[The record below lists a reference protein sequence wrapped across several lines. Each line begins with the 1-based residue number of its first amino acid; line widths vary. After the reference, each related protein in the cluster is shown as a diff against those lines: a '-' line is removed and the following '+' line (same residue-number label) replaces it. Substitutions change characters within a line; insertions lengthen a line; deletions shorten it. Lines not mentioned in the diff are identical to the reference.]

1 MTHWLLRTG
10 LGVIAT
16 ASLAT
21 AQPTT
26 QPVAVPAA
34 SDQLQ
39 CAFQRK
45 DHPDYILW
53 VCNPEGT
60 ATSLEGSVLWL
71 RKNAAGAEVLTSVWH
86 GSSTEMVKRSES
98 IITSHTRE
106 NSGCRYYV
114 HLARAQRR
122 RVAWNLGTPSMIG
135 ALRMAGRGNQP
146 RGCYTAE
153 PGAADFIVL
162 WGETA
167 DALPNAFT
175 VDIPTTAHG
184 ADLPGRQPDRTPEP
198 VANTVTVNVHR
209 VEPGM
214 DNTVL
219 RLGLTVFAA
228 GPVVA
233 PSAAEPVSPV
243 ERALKFLAQGPS

>member
-10 LGVIAT
+10 LGVFAT
-16 ASLAT
+16 ASLAA
-21 AQPTT
+21 AQPIT
-26 QPVAVPAA
+26 QPAAVPAS

-45 DHPDYILW
+45 EYPEYILW

-60 ATSLEGSVLWL
+60 AASLEGSVLWL
-71 RKNAAGAEVLTSVWH
+71 RTNAAGAEVLTSVWH

-98 IITSHTRE
+98 IISSHTRE
-106 NSGCRYYV
+106 NSRCRSYV
-114 HLARAQRR
+114 HLARAQRGD
-122 RVAWNLGTPSMIG
+122 VDWNLGTPSMIG
-135 ALRMAGRGNQP
+135 ALKAMGRGNP
-146 RGCYTAE
+146 PGVCYTAE
-153 PGAADFIVL
+153 PGAADFIAV
-162 WGETA
+162 WSETA

-184 ADLPGRQPDRTPEP
+184 ADIPGRQPERTPEP
-198 VANTVTVNVHR
+198 VANTIIVNVHR

-214 DNTVL
+214 DNTIL

-228 GPVVA
+228 GPVGR
-233 PSAAEPVSPV
+233 SATESIAPV
-243 ERALKFLAQGPS
+243 ERALRFLAQGPS